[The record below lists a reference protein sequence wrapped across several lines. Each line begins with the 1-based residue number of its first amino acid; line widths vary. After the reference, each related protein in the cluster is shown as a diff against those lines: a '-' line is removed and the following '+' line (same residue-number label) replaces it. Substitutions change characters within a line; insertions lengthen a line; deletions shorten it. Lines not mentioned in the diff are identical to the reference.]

1 MNMLSVIAEPS
12 SLDDWLVHIESL
24 TARPIDLGLE
34 RIGRVWRALD
44 APPTFAIVTVG
55 GTNGKGS
62 TCTFLESI
70 LGSAGYSVGM
80 YTSPHF
86 LRHNER
92 VRVDGT
98 AVSDAALC
106 TAFSAVE
113 RARGDIPLSY
123 FEFGTLAAMLLFV
136 ASDVDV
142 AILEVGLGGR
152 LDAVNV
158 FDSQCA
164 VVTSVDMDHMDYLGP
179 TREEIGYEKAGIF
192 RQAIP
197 AICADPDPP
206 ASVSRQARTV
216 DARLL
221 RIGQD
226 FGYAPSGEG
235 WRYWGPKGDYPD
247 LPLPRLVGEC
257 QLMNASAAIAALQ
270 EIRGYVPVTVG
281 DIRTGLE
288 QARLA
293 GRFEVFPGPPT
304 VILDIAHNPQAAAT
318 LATNLARM
326 PCRGNTYAVFAM
338 LGDKDVAGVVRT
350 IKGQIDVWI
359 VAGIAAR
366 RGTSSQQILDTV
378 LAEAPDAATG
388 REATPALA
396 FARARCLATRDDR
409 IVVFGSFHTVTAVM
423 KSAGLCSL

>member
-1 MNMLSVIAEPS
+1 MTTLSAIAQPPTLDAWLAHID
-12 SLDDWLVHIESL
+12 SLN
-24 TARPIDLGLE
+24 ARPINMGLE
-34 RIGRVWRALD
+34 RVWRVWRALD
-44 APPTFAIVTVG
+44 ATPTFAVVTVG

-70 LGSAGYSVGM
+70 LDSAGYSVGL

-92 VRVDGT
+92 VRVDGI
-98 AVSDAALC
+98 AVSDEALC
-106 TAFSAVE
+106 DAFSAIE

-136 ASDVDV
+136 DSDVDV

-158 FDSQCA
+158 FNPQCA

-179 TREEIGYEKAGIF
+179 TREAIGYEKAGIF
-192 RQAIP
+192 RRAIP

-206 ASVSRQARTV
+206 ASVSRQARTI
-216 DARLL
+216 DACLL

-226 FGYAPSGEG
+226 FGYASSGEG
-235 WRYWGPKGDYPD
+235 WRYWGPGGDYPD

-257 QLMNASAAIAALQ
+257 QLMNASAAITALQ
-270 EIRGYVPVTVG
+270 EIRAFVPVSVS

-318 LATNLARM
+318 LATNLAQT
-326 PCRGNTYAVFAM
+326 PCSGSTYAVFAM
-338 LGDKDVAGVVRT
+338 LGDKDIGGVVRT
-350 IKGQIDVWI
+350 IKGQIDIWV
-359 VAGIAAR
+359 VAGIAEQ
-366 RGTSSQQILDTV
+366 RGTSSRQILDAV
-378 LAEAPDAATG
+378 MAEVPNAVAWS
-388 REATPALA
+388 EATPAHA
-396 FARARCLATRDDR
+396 FARARDLATCDDR
-409 IVVFGSFHTVTAVM
+409 IVVFGSFYTVTAVM
-423 KSAGLCSL
+423 KSAGLSSL